1 METMNAKTEAA
12 RRQMIDQQVR
22 TWSVLDPR
30 VLDAL
35 GAVPRERFVP
45 EAYRAVAFADA
56 PIPIGHGQH
65 MLSPAIEGRIL
76 QSLAPVRGERALEVG
91 TGSGFFAACLARLT
105 GSVDSVEIHA
115 DLAAGAARVIEELA
129 ISRVSIQTGDALAQE
144 YDSAYEVVAV
154 TGALPAPE
162 PRLERALV
170 VGGRMFV
177 VIGTGRV
184 MEARLVTRTGE
195 DSWLSEALFE
205 TRIDPLVLAVPPS
218 RFEF

>member
-1 METMNAKTEAA
+1 MTAKTEAA

-45 EAYRAVAFADA
+45 EAYRGVAFADA

-65 MLSPAIEGRIL
+65 MLAPALEGRIL
-76 QSLAPVRGERALEVG
+76 QALAPVRGERVLEIG
-91 TGSGFFAACLARLT
+91 TGSGFFAACLAHLT
-105 GSVDSVEIHA
+105 GSVDSIEIHA
-115 DLAAGAARVIEELA
+115 DLAAGAARTINDLG
-129 ISRVSIQTGDALAQE
+129 ISRVAVETGDGLARE
-144 YDSAYEVVAV
+144 FDAAYEVVAV

-162 PRLERALV
+162 RRLERALV

-177 VIGTGRV
+177 VIGTTRA

-205 TRIDPLVLAVPPS
+205 TRVDPLVQAVAPS
-218 RFEF
+218 RFQF